1 MSLTVGQFILYCT
14 AVWWTQTVGQHLI
27 ADSVIHKPSS
37 HNINTTSNFSAWRT
51 LGWCCFCFML
61 TLTVVEPEAKRGH
74 RTSHRTEPTA
84 SQRNITWII
93 SHSFWVRLK
102 VNLLNSRLKEP
113 ICLNSLRI
121 YSLVNLL
128 PTESP
133 CVFIHTRCKST
144 EKKKPLQHVKHCVR
158 DKHWDLVK
166 KWSC

>member
-1 MSLTVGQFILYCT
+1 MSLTVGQFFLYCT

-74 RTSHRTEPTA
+74 RTSNALSLQPPKET
-84 SQRNITWII
+84 
-93 SHSFWVRLK
+93 SHGSFHLFWVRLK

-144 EKKKPLQHVKHCVR
+144 EKKKPLQHVKH
-158 DKHWDLVK
+158 WDLVK